1 MTRWQ
6 PFNVEEGANSCPG
19 K

>member
-6 PFNVEEGANSCPG
+6 PFNSEEGANSCPG